1 MSVIQ
6 KRPDERSQLDEIEE
20 LVNDVYQSAETLE
33 IPPSRVSGPNKS
45 KLGSENADFVPSST
59 QLNKRLQQ
67 KKIKKSERK
76 GAPF

>member
-33 IPPSRVSGPNKS
+33 IPPIRVSGYGPTNS
-45 KLGSENADFVPSST
+45 KLASETADFVPSST
-59 QLNKRLQQ
+59 QLNKRLQ
-67 KKIKKSERK
+67 
-76 GAPF
+76 